1 MKFPETNQ
9 GEPLSPYIAEKPKP
23 DPGFIQCG
31 PQDDVDVGNR
41 VRIFLGGSI
50 EMGKAPDWQAA
61 FADKIASLPVAAFNP
76 RRIRWDDSLEQ
87 DIKNKALLH
96 QIHWEMTNLDRA
108 DLIILYLHPNTISP
122 VSLMELGRY
131 SQSGK
136 VIVCCP
142 EGYHRRGNVQYL
154 CEKDNVLLLDD
165 FDELV
170 ETAIVNVEE
179 ISKRKNPS
187 LKDSGWL
194 SLSACDR
201 VELLIVASW
210 LAQMLVLVYFC
221 QM

>member
-9 GEPLSPYIAEKPKP
+9 GEPLSAYMAEKPKP
-23 DPGFIQCG
+23 NPSFIHCG
-31 PQDDVDVGNR
+31 PLDDVDVGDR

-61 FADKIASLPVAAFNP
+61 FADKIASLPIAAFNP

-96 QIHWEMTNLDRA
+96 QIDWEMTNLDKA

-170 ETAIVNVEE
+170 KTAIVKVEE
-179 ISKRKNPS
+179 ILKRKN
-187 LKDSGWL
+187 
-194 SLSACDR
+194 LSA
-201 VELLIVASW
+201 
-210 LAQMLVLVYFC
+210 
-221 QM
+221 